1 MRMYDIIE
9 KKKRN
14 IELSEKEIN
23 FFVNGYTN
31 GDIPDYQISALL
43 MAIYFNGMSDNE
55 LSYLTLAMA
64 NSGDTID
71 LSSVNGIT
79 VDKHSTGGVGDKTTL
94 IVALIVAA
102 LGCKVAKMSGRGLG
116 FTGGT
121 IDKLESIP
129 NYSVNISTDDFFKQV
144 NEIGLSIIAQS
155 GNLTPADK
163 KLYALRDVTAT
174 IDSIPLI
181 ASSVMSKKLAA
192 GASCIVLDVKVGS
205 GAFMKDVESAK
216 LLAQKMVNIG
226 YSANRKVLA
235 VISNMDIP
243 LGNAIGNSLEIKEA
257 IDVLKGNGPKD
268 LIDICTSLASYMVM
282 LSTNKNIEECR
293 SLVNE
298 VIKNGNALDKF
309 KQLVKYQNGNV
320 DYINNP
326 ELFKQSKYQVPFY
339 AEKSGFISNM
349 NTELIGNC
357 SSILGA
363 GRNFKEDTIDFS
375 AGIILKSK
383 TGDFVNK
390 GDIIAVLHSSD
401 EEKIQSGIKV
411 FRQSITFSDK
421 EVKKQPLIYDVINMY
436 LEM

>member
-94 IVALIVAA
+94 IVAPIVAA

>member
-1 MRMYDIIE
+1 
-9 KKKRN
+9 
-14 IELSEKEIN
+14 
-23 FFVNGYTN
+23 
-31 GDIPDYQISALL
+31 
-43 MAIYFNGMSDNE
+43 
-55 LSYLTLAMA
+55 
-64 NSGDTID
+64 
-71 LSSVNGIT
+71 
-79 VDKHSTGGVGDKTTL
+79 
-94 IVALIVAA
+94 
-102 LGCKVAKMSGRGLG
+102 
-116 FTGGT
+116 
-121 IDKLESIP
+121 
-129 NYSVNISTDDFFKQV
+129 
-144 NEIGLSIIAQS
+144 
-155 GNLTPADK
+155 
-163 KLYALRDVTAT
+163 
-174 IDSIPLI
+174 
-181 ASSVMSKKLAA
+181 MSKKLAA

-326 ELFKQSKYQVPFY
+326 ELFKQAKYQVPFY

-401 EEKIQSGIKV
+401 EEKIQNGIKV

-421 EVKKQPLIYDVINMY
+421 EIKKQPLIYDVINMY

>member
-14 IELSEKEIN
+14 IELNKEEID

-31 GDIPDYQISALL
+31 GSIPDYQISALL

-55 LSYLTLAMA
+55 LSFLTLAMA

-71 LSSVNGIT
+71 LSNVNGIT

-94 IVALIVAA
+94 IVAPIVAA

-129 NYSVNISTDDFFKQV
+129 GYNVNISANVFFKQV
-144 NEIGLSIIAQS
+144 NEIGLSIVAQS

-205 GAFMKDVESAK
+205 GAFMKDIESAK

-235 VISNMDIP
+235 VISNMNIP

-268 LIDICTSLASYMVM
+268 LVDICVCLSSYMLM
-282 LSTNKNIEECR
+282 LSTNKDIEECKI
-293 SLVNE
+293 LVNE
-298 VIKNGNALDKF
+298 VIKNGTAFDKF
-309 KQLVKYQNGNV
+309 KQLVKYQNGNIN
-320 DYINNP
+320 YINNT
-326 ELFKQSKYQVPFY
+326 ELFKTAIYQVPFY
-339 AEKSGFISNM
+339 AEKSGYISNM

-363 GRNFKEDTIDFS
+363 GRAFKEDTIDFS
-375 AGIILKSK
+375 AGIILKHK
-383 TGDFVNK
+383 TGDYVKK
-390 GDIIAVLHSSD
+390 GEVIAILHSSD
-401 EEKIQSGIKV
+401 EAKIQNGMKIFNQAV
-411 FRQSITFSDK
+411 TFSEK
-421 EVKKQPLIYDVINMY
+421 EIEKQPIIFDVIQK
-436 LEM
+436 

>member
-9 KKKRN
+9 KKKKN

-94 IVALIVAA
+94 IVAPIVAA

-326 ELFKQSKYQVPFY
+326 ELFKQAKYQVPFY

-401 EEKIQSGIKV
+401 EEKIQNGIKV

-421 EVKKQPLIYDVINMY
+421 EIKKQPLIYDVINMY